1 MVTLFPEA
9 VSQISKNGLLNPAH
23 RIRTEQKRVHE
34 LFFGFCIFF
43 LFVQSNSN
51 LIVDYWIA
59 VIDFIGLVETDTGR
73 WLTVGSQVFHP
84 YIQMCQ
90 MTPREQALD

>member
-1 MVTLFPEA
+1 MSYMIGECQSEQNRIILRIQYQAFLIIVTGRFMVTKIFSNKGLPLFPEA

-51 LIVDYWIA
+51 LIVD
-59 VIDFIGLVETDTGR
+59 
-73 WLTVGSQVFHP
+73 
-84 YIQMCQ
+84 
-90 MTPREQALD
+90 